1 MKAAV
6 KETSS
11 HTSTPLLS
19 GMVLQLLQKQPFIVW
34 GASLVLVLLT
44 GSIALKGLMS
54 PGPEPDSPPTPI
66 TQAQKSAQKS
76 EDVKQPQK
84 SEDAEVEQPSNL
96 WLFGAI
102 GLGCAAGSFL
112 IAKRLEQMDSPQTV
126 RQKSQAKAAQPAA
139 AITRRAKQPQALAR
153 PVRRR
158 KPAHRSVAAQRVAA
172 PAVAVAATPMP
183 ARVSAY
189 STTVSFE
196 TEPVVTVVPDHETH
210 PLDWG
215 DASLAD
221 MMDLRKQRPLSHWL

>member
-11 HTSTPLLS
+11 HTSIQFS
-19 GMVLQLLQKQPFIVW
+19 GMVLHLIQKQPFIVW

-44 GSIALKGLMS
+44 GSIALRGLMS
-54 PGPEPDSPPTPI
+54 LGPEPDSPPTPI
-66 TQAQKSAQKS
+66 AQAQKS

-158 KPAHRSVAAQRVAA
+158 KPAHRSVSAQRVAA
-172 PAVAVAATPMP
+172 PAVAVAAPPMP

>member
-6 KETSS
+6 KEPSS
-11 HTSTPLLS
+11 HTSTQLLS

-66 TQAQKSAQKS
+66 AQAQKL
-76 EDVKQPQK
+76 EDAKQPQK

-112 IAKRLEQMDSPQTV
+112 IAKRLEQTDSPQPI
-126 RQKSQAKAAQPAA
+126 RQKPQVKAAQAPTAM
-139 AITRRAKQPQALAR
+139 TRRVQHSQVPSR
-153 PVRRR
+153 SVRRR
-158 KPAHRSVAAQRVAA
+158 KPVHRHVSTRRVAV
-172 PAVAVAATPMP
+172 PAVAVAATPAP
-183 ARVSAY
+183 VSAY
-189 STTVSFE
+189 STTTVM

>member
-11 HTSTPLLS
+11 HTSIRFS
-19 GMVLQLLQKQPFIVW
+19 GMALHLMQKQPFIVW

-44 GSIALKGLMS
+44 GSIALRGLMS

-66 TQAQKSAQKS
+66 TQTEKSANP
-76 EDVKQPQK
+76 KQPQK
-84 SEDAEVEQPSNL
+84 ADNAEVEQSSNL

-112 IAKRLEQMDSPQTV
+112 IAKRLEQMESSPSA
-126 RQKSQAKAAQPAA
+126 RKKSQVKATQQPA
-139 AITRRAKQPQALAR
+139 TMMRRTQQPQALGR

-158 KPAHRSVAAQRVAA
+158 KAAPQSVSARRVAV
-172 PAVAVAATPMP
+172 PAVAVAAPPMP
-183 ARVSAY
+183 TSVSAY
-189 STTVSFE
+189 STTAAVV

>member
-6 KETSS
+6 KEPSS
-11 HTSTPLLS
+11 HTSPQLLS

-66 TQAQKSAQKS
+66 AQVQKS
-76 EDVKQPQK
+76 EDAKQPQK

-102 GLGCAAGSFL
+102 GIGCAAGSFL
-112 IAKRLEQMDSPQTV
+112 IAKRLEQMDSPQPI
-126 RQKSQAKAAQPAA
+126 RQKSQVKAAQAPV
-139 AITRRAKQPQALAR
+139 TMSRRTQHSQVPSR
-153 PVRRR
+153 SVRRR
-158 KPAHRSVAAQRVAA
+158 KPVHRPVSTRRIAV
-172 PAVAVAATPMP
+172 PAVAVAASPIP
-183 ARVSAY
+183 APVSAY
-189 STTVSFE
+189 STTASFD

>member
-11 HTSTPLLS
+11 HTSIQFS
-19 GMVLQLLQKQPFIVW
+19 GMALHLMQKQPFIVW

-44 GSIALKGLMS
+44 GSIALRGLMS

-66 TQAQKSAQKS
+66 AQTEKSANP
-76 EDVKQPQK
+76 KQPQK
-84 SEDAEVEQPSNL
+84 ADNAEVEQSSNL

-112 IAKRLEQMDSPQTV
+112 IAKRLEQMESSPSA
-126 RQKSQAKAAQPAA
+126 RQKSQVKTTQQPA
-139 AITRRAKQPQALAR
+139 TMMRRTQQPQALGR

-158 KPAHRSVAAQRVAA
+158 KAAPQSVSARRVAV
-172 PAVAVAATPMP
+172 PAVAVAAPPMP
-183 ARVSAY
+183 TSVSAY
-189 STTVSFE
+189 STTAAVV

>member
-11 HTSTPLLS
+11 HTSTQLLS

-54 PGPEPDSPPTPI
+54 PGPVEPDSPPTPI
-66 TQAQKSAQKS
+66 AQTKKA
-76 EDVKQPQK
+76 EDAKQPQK
-84 SEDAEVEQPSNL
+84 SAEAEVEQASNL

-112 IAKRLEQMDSPQTV
+112 IAKRLEQIESQQTV
-126 RQKSQAKAAQPAA
+126 RQKPQVEAAQPPAA
-139 AITRRAKQPQALAR
+139 MTRRAKPSQAPSR
-153 PVRRR
+153 SVRRR
-158 KPAHRSVAAQRVAA
+158 KPAHRSGSARRVAV
-172 PAVAVAATPMP
+172 PAVAVAATPTP
-183 ARVSAY
+183 VPVSAY
-189 STTVSFE
+189 STTTVMA
-196 TEPVVTVVPDHETH
+196 EPVVTVVPDHETH